1 MVMPNPFAKKNEET
15 KTKYQNMDGDDNGTQ
30 GNIKKSS
37 DASDISGAISTAGTS
52 VKTDITFTPGEIKVD
67 EIPMGE
73 VPPMGEKEGEGIN
86 EELPEDIS
94 LEDFQPLLNSFIN
107 VPGLYFGTWWVR
119 SREQTDI
126 FAKELHIYCQKKG
139 INIRDYMFDELP
151 LLMVGA
157 QLAGGIYSDY
167 KTEKAKKKKPEDKV
181 DDGRLPGHM
190 EHTEEKT
197 EVER

>member
-1 MVMPNPFAKKNEET
+1 MVVPNPFAKKNEET
-15 KTKYQNMDGDDNGTQ
+15 KTGYQNTDGDDNGTQ
-30 GNIKKSS
+30 GSVGESS
-37 DASDISGAISTAGTS
+37 DTSSIAGTS
-52 VKTDITFTPGEIKVD
+52 VKTDITFTPGEIKID
-67 EIPMGE
+67 ETPVGE
-73 VPPMGEKEGEGIN
+73 VPQMGEKEGEGIN
-86 EELPEDIS
+86 EEFPEDIS

-107 VPGLYFGTWWVR
+107 VPGLYFGAWWAR

-126 FAKELHIYCQKKG
+126 FAKELHIYCQKKS

-181 DDGRLPGHM
+181 DDGRLPGHK
-190 EHTEEKT
+190 EHTEEKE
-197 EVER
+197 EVEE